1 MRQVWHLRFHFLIVF
16 RNLLAKH
23 CQSFIST
30 LKHIYVLLQPVA
42 KQKYGFDDSS
52 TDGPSIS
59 NNLVQVNV
67 YFDSLSE
74 ELISS
79 NILYTVGALIISS
92 RCLNCLLYFQGSS
105 LMSGIGGVLSLYLG
119 ISIAMVFEIV
129 EIFLDLFG
137 NVLNWMSG
145 KPLGRRNLIF

>member
-1 MRQVWHLRFHFLIVF
+1 MFHFLIVF

-23 CQSFIST
+23 CQSFIFLT

-79 NILYTVGALIISS
+79 NILYTVGVLIISS
-92 RCLNCLLYFQGSS
+92 RCLNCLLY
-105 LMSGIGGVLSLYLG
+105 LVLKPINLKAFKSQSTTTQIKLKKKN
-119 ISIAMVFEIV
+119 SPR
-129 EIFLDLFG
+129 
-137 NVLNWMSG
+137 LNMHVGWYGESVQKNM
-145 KPLGRRNLIF
+145 L

>member
-1 MRQVWHLRFHFLIVF
+1 MFHF
-16 RNLLAKH
+16 
-23 CQSFIST
+23 
-30 LKHIYVLLQPVA
+30 HIIHVLFQPVA

-52 TDGPSIS
+52 TDGPSMS

-79 NILYTVGALIISS
+79 NILYTVGVFILSS
-92 RCLNCLLYFQGSS
+92 RCVNCLLQGSS

-129 EIFLDLFG
+129 EIFLDLVG

>member
-1 MRQVWHLRFHFLIVF
+1 MTFDVSFSYCVQKFVSKTLSKFHF
-16 RNLLAKH
+16 
-23 CQSFIST
+23 

-79 NILYTVGALIISS
+79 NILYTVGVLIISS

>member
-1 MRQVWHLRFHFLIVF
+1 M
-16 RNLLAKH
+16 
-23 CQSFIST
+23 
-30 LKHIYVLLQPVA
+30 LQPVA

-52 TDGPSIS
+52 TEGPSIS

-79 NILYTVGALIISS
+79 NILYTVGVLIISYR
-92 RCLNCLLYFQGSS
+92 RCLNLNCLLHFQGSS